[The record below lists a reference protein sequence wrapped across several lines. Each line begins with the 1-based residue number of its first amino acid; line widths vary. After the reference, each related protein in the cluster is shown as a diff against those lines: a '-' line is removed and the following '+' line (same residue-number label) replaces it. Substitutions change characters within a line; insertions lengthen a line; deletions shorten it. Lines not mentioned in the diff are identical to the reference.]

1 MSKIS
6 LCIPT
11 IGFLSLFLLAG
22 CQKEESQHIPHFA
35 ISANEVE
42 GLTTDI
48 FTLSINPDSHIPAN
62 EKFHC
67 RWDWEGDS
75 IYDTRFSDDLEV
87 YHRFYKPGNHLV
99 ICEVLSL
106 SGGKAIDTILIMV
119 DQGYSAPKAKFSVMP
134 ETGHFLTNFLFDARV
149 TFDDEDSLET
159 LKFRWD
165 FQDDGLWD
173 TPYLNEPTIYHQ
185 FKNID
190 SNRVNLEV
198 MDPSRRSGSTSQ
210 VVKPHRTDTCIVPD
224 FTWSSE
230 TGRAGDIFIFD
241 ASSSYHQTESHKTF
255 VFKWLFP
262 EQEYTEGSIDPI
274 LEHQFNYPGKK
285 RIILLI
291 EDDNGLQNT
300 LEKELFVSIEN
311 VPPKPKINT
320 PIRYGNIE
328 TLFYLNAWESTDD
341 HTAPSQLLFRWDFDG
356 DGNWDTN
363 KSTIKELYYQYTAA
377 GTYTCIL
384 EAEDEEGL
392 CATTS
397 FVFEVSSFD
406 FPTGYIKD
414 SRDGKL
420 YGTVK
425 IGDQW
430 WMSENLDYRFSPKMG
445 RPMVQLCYDDEARNC
460 DLYGSLYLIDRAM
473 DFINNGGLI
482 CPKDWHIPSRS
493 EINDMMDNID
503 FPNGMH
509 ALVPSG
515 SSGFNALFSGF
526 IHYEFIWEKEIL
538 IDTVYRHKDIS
549 FATQFLTSSY
559 RPSRVPP
566 NVYTLQI
573 QKNYNEL
580 YPRETNMQGFYSLRC
595 VKD

>member
-6 LCIPT
+6 LYIST
-11 IGFLSLFLLAG
+11 IGLLSLFLLAG
-22 CQKEESQHIPHFA
+22 CQKEAAQHIPYFA

-48 FTLSINPDSHIPAN
+48 FTLSVNSDSHIPDN
-62 EKFHC
+62 EKIYC

-87 YHRFYKPGNHLV
+87 YHRFYILGNHLV
-99 ICEVLSL
+99 ICEALSL
-106 SGGKAIDTILIMV
+106 SGGKAIDSILILV
-119 DQGYSAPKAKFSVMP
+119 DQGYSAPKAKFTIIP
-134 ETGHFLTNFLFDARV
+134 ETGHFLTNFLFDASL

-190 SNRVNLEV
+190 INRVSLEV
-198 MDPSRRSGSTSQ
+198 MDPSRRSGSYSQ
-210 VVKPHRTDTCIVPD
+210 LVKPHRTDTCIVPD

-230 TGRAGDIFIFD
+230 TGRAGDIFVFD
-241 ASSSYHQTESHKTF
+241 ASSSYHKTEPNKTF
-255 VFKWLFP
+255 VYKWLFP
-262 EQEYTEGSIDPI
+262 EQEYTEGTINPV
-274 LEHQFNYPGKK
+274 LEHQFNYPGRK

-300 LEKELFVSIEN
+300 LERELFVSIEN
-311 VPPKPKINT
+311 IPPKPKIIT
-320 PIRYGNIE
+320 PTRYGNIE
-328 TLFYLNAWESTDD
+328 TQFYLNGWESIDD
-341 HTAPSQLLFRWDFDG
+341 HTPPSKLLLRWDFDG

-363 KSTIKELYYQYTAA
+363 KSTEKELYHQYITS

-384 EAEDEEGL
+384 EAEDEGGL
-392 CATTS
+392 IDTTS
-397 FVFEVSSFD
+397 IVFEVSPYTN
-406 FPTGYIKD
+406 PTGYITD
-414 SRDGKL
+414 VRDWKL

-425 IGDQW
+425 IGDHW
-430 WMSENLDYRFSPKMG
+430 WMSENLDYRIDPKMG
-445 RPMVQLCYDDEARNC
+445 RPSIQRCYDDSPTSC
-460 DLYGSLYLIDRAM
+460 DKYGALYSISFTMNLINSG
-473 DFINNGGLI
+473 ISI
-482 CPKDWHIPSRS
+482 CPTGWHIPSRK
-493 EINDMMDNID
+493 EMDNLID
-503 FPNGMH
+503 NIESPHGMT
-509 ALVPSG
+509 ALRPSG
-515 SSGFNALFSGF
+515 SSGFNALFSGYIF
-526 IHYEFIWEKEIL
+526 YEIDKYFMIL
-538 IDTVYRHKDIS
+538 PNSYRHKDIG

-559 RPSRVPP
+559 RPRRVPP